1 MVIDA
6 LLNLWEKGSIFSSN
20 SILEEKL
27 MPCIVNE
34 KNIDS
39 FYFIGM
45 WKAPLFSS
53 FGCPKSHCKI
63 VGRMIE
69 EP

>member
-1 MVIDA
+1 MVIDG
-6 LLNLWEKGSIFSSN
+6 LLNLWKKGSISSSN

-45 WKAPLFSS
+45 
-53 FGCPKSHCKI
+53 
-63 VGRMIE
+63 
-69 EP
+69 